1 MARSASPKTSQAA
14 GKAAS
19 PTLVQVTDL
28 TAGLDRRVAVTQMK
42 PDRARRLRNVRISVA
57 GEWQPRPGWDDH
69 HTTSLGAGR
78 PQGAERVYLEG
89 VTAFNLF
96 AWGGDVYKPN

>member
-1 MARSASPKTSQAA
+1 MARSSSPQKAQAA
-14 GKAAS
+14 GKAAK

-42 PDRARRLRNVRISVA
+42 PDRARRLRNVRVSVA

-69 HTTSLGAGR
+69 STASLGAGR
-78 PQGAERVYLEG
+78 PQGAARVYLEG
-89 VTAFNLF
+89 VTPFTLG
-96 AWGGDVYKPN
+96 AWDGKV